1 MENIMRRPFWIGVTL
16 SLLTFSALKAQDQ
29 HFSQFYASPLNLNP
43 ALTGTFDGK
52 YRLSVNYR
60 EQGRNLLNQPYVTF
74 ATAMDLRFN
83 IDKLGKGQQKDAF
96 GLGFRFLN
104 DRNATVNYF
113 TNNMAVTGAFH
124 KALSKYG
131 DEFLSV
137 GVELGV
143 GQRNV
148 NYDNFTFQDQF
159 NGSNGYTGVTA
170 ENFPQN
176 NFSYTDIAVGLNYSR
191 APKGEIGFF
200 AGGSI
205 YHILQPE
212 ISFYAR
218 GTNNQDVFLTSR
230 LNRKYSAYLNLQI
243 PLNSSISVS
252 PRVFGYLQGKHLA
265 ANAGANFRFLV
276 DEIKGAALHLGGW
289 ASPVRNF
296 DNKFSMDAIVSMVG
310 IEYSNFLIGF
320 SYDARWGAL
329 SYAGRRTGAFEISI
343 AYLGNYDN
351 ETVLCPKF

>member
-1 MENIMRRPFWIGVTL
+1 MRYPFWILVA
-16 SLLTFSALKAQDQ
+16 LLMTTMVRLQAQDQ
-29 HFSQFYASPLNLNP
+29 QFSQFYASPLNLNP

-83 IDKLGKGQQKDAF
+83 IDKLGKAQQKDAF

-124 KALSKYG
+124 KSLSRYG
-131 DEFLSV
+131 DEFLSA
-137 GVELGV
+137 GVELGI

-159 NGSNGYTGVTA
+159 NGASGYTGVTA

-176 NFSYTDIAVGLNYSR
+176 NFSYTDIALGLNYSR
-191 APKGEIGFF
+191 APKGEIGIFT
-200 AGGSI
+200 GGSI

-218 GTNNQDVFLTSR
+218 SVKNQDVFITSR
-230 LNRKYSAYLNLQI
+230 LNRKYSAYFNLQI
-243 PLNSSISVS
+243 PLSAKVALS
-252 PRVFGYLQGKHLA
+252 PRIFGYMQGKHLA
-265 ANAGANFRFLV
+265 ANAGANLRFLM
-276 DEIKGAALHLGGW
+276 DEIKGTAFHIGTW
-289 ASPVRNF
+289 ASPVRNY
-296 DNKFSMDAIVSMVG
+296 DNKFSMDAIVGMIG
-310 IEYSNFLIGF
+310 LEYSNFLIGF
-320 SYDARWGAL
+320 SYDARWGAIN
-329 SYAGRRTGAFEISI
+329 YAGRRTGAFELSI